1 MRKIIIFAVALM
13 LCEPLFAQEL
23 ERNII
28 QVTGFASREITPDE
42 FTLDIELSESD
53 SKGRRTLQQ
62 QEREMIAALKG
73 VDIDTNK
80 DLRLADNSSDYFRRG
95 VSVATRR
102 YKLTLHSNYELTAAF
117 DALRPLGLSSVT
129 LTKAICTQLEEIRAE
144 LRREA
149 ILNARAKANE
159 IATAIDQSIGSCIY
173 VLDYN
178 SGGDMNFSP
187 RNYANRAKGY
197 SSADFAAESEVFVP
211 EFTKERVEY
220 SLQAKFELHP
230 QKVQ

>member
-1 MRKIIIFAVALM
+1 MS
-13 LCEPLFAQEL
+13 
-23 ERNII
+23 NIPTKSEQAEVKHHLVDVI
-28 QVTGFASREITPDE
+28 DIRESYSSGDFKDAAKNAAREIYSRGHLPI
-42 FTLDIELSESD
+42 LVGGSGLYVELVVNDFSLPE
-53 SKGRRTLQQ
+53 
-62 QEREMIAALKG
+62 I
-73 VDIDTNK
+73 
-80 DLRLADNSSDYFRRG
+80 SS
-95 VSVATRR
+95 S
-102 YKLTLHSNYELTAAF
+102 
-117 DALRPLGLSSVT
+117 
-129 LTKAICTQLEEIRAE
+129 EEIRAE

-178 SGGDMNFSP
+178 SGGDINFSP

-230 QKVQ
+230 QKVR

>member
-1 MRKIIIFAVALM
+1 VEGNTIEPNRIDGIKAGMEIYRNYDHRFTQSVERSRIRRAIDVSCHLELSAESVVARYSDSRGDSVEVVRMVAL
-13 LCEPLFAQEL
+13 EEAK
-23 ERNII
+23 
-28 QVTGFASREITPDE
+28 S
-42 FTLDIELSESD
+42 
-53 SKGRRTLQQ
+53 
-62 QEREMIAALKG
+62 
-73 VDIDTNK
+73 VDK
-80 DLRLADNSSDYFRRG
+80 MR
-95 VSVATRR
+95 SVAEEQMAKSGDSIFRVTAVEVVGAN
-102 YKLTLHSNYELTAAF
+102 YFATAKLL
-117 DALRPLGLSSVT
+117 
-129 LTKAICTQLEEIRAE
+129 AE

-173 VLDYN
+173 VIDYN
-178 SGGDMNFSP
+178 SGGDINFSA